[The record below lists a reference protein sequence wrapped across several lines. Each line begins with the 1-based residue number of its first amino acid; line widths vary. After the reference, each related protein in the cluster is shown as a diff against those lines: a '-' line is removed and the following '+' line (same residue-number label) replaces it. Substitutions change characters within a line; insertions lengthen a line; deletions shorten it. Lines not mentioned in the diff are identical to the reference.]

1 MKEETLHTR
10 RQFLRTGVL
19 GGAVAWTVPVFLEK
33 TFFALDAAAADSALQ
48 TVTGKDNPI
57 LVVLQLAGG
66 NDGLN
71 TVIPYG
77 QDAYYV
83 ARPNIG
89 IAPGKLL
96 KINEELGLHSKLTGL
111 RGLYDSGDLAII
123 QGVGY
128 PNPNRSHF
136 RSTDIWQTAS
146 DSNRFERE
154 GWLGKYFDSC
164 CSGADPAVGVSIG
177 RQAPMAFTARTPTGI
192 TFADPSQ
199 FRFMSEAASDPEA
212 TEKIFRDMMSMD
224 DGSEENSGASV
235 AAVGGA
241 MAAGD
246 GDTIDYL
253 RRTGLD
259 AQVSSD
265 KVLEITRRV
274 KNSANYPGNS
284 QLANGLKLVSRLI
297 AGGMP
302 TRVYYVSLGG
312 FDTHSSQLVTHD
324 RLMGEL
330 NGAITAFVEDLKAQG
345 NFDRVMLLTFSEF
358 GRRVTENNSGG
369 TDHGAAAP
377 MFVVGGNVK
386 PGLYGEQPSLLKLN
400 DGDLIYNVDFRNVYA
415 TILDKWMQAPSEA
428 VLKRKFQNLDFI

>member
-1 MKEETLHTR
+1 MKDATLHTR

-19 GGAVAWTVPVFLEK
+19 GGAVAWTIPVFLEK
-33 TFFALDAAAADSALQ
+33 TFFALDASAADSALQ
-48 TVTGKDNPI
+48 TVTGKDGPI

-89 IAPGKLL
+89 IPPEKLL
-96 KINEELGLHSKLTGL
+96 KINDQLGLHAKLTGL

-136 RSTDIWQTAS
+136 RSTDIWQTATDS
-146 DSNRFERE
+146 DRFERE

-177 RQAPMAFTARTPTGI
+177 RQAPMAFTAKTPTGI
-192 TFADPSQ
+192 TFSDPSQ

-212 TEKIFRDMMSMD
+212 TEKIFRDMNGMD
-224 DGSEENSGASV
+224 EEAEENSGGSV
-235 AAVGGA
+235 SAVGGN
-241 MAAGD
+241 MASGE

-259 AQVSSD
+259 AQISSD

-274 KNSANYPGNS
+274 KNSASYPANS
-284 QLANGLKLVSRLI
+284 QLANNLKLVSRLI

-312 FDTHSSQLVTHD
+312 FDTHSGQLATHD
-324 RLMGEL
+324 RLMTEL
-330 NGAITAFVEDLKAQG
+330 NGAISAFVADLKAQG
-345 NFDRVMLLTFSEF
+345 NFDRVMLMTFSEF
-358 GRRVTENNSGG
+358 GRRVAENNSGG

-377 MFVVGGNVK
+377 MFIVGGNIK

-400 DGDLIYNVDFRNVYA
+400 EGDLIYNVDFRNIYA
-415 TILDKWMQAPSEA
+415 TILDKWLMAPSES
-428 VLKRKFQNLDFI
+428 VLKRKFQNLAFI

>member
-1 MKEETLHTR
+1 MKESTLHTR

-33 TFFALDAAAADSALQ
+33 TFFALDAAAADSAIQ
-48 TVTGKDNPI
+48 TMTGKDSPI

-77 QDAYYV
+77 QDAYYT

-89 IAPGKLL
+89 IAPEKLL
-96 KINEELGLHSKLTGL
+96 KINDQLGLHAKLTGL

-146 DSNRFERE
+146 DSNKFERE
-154 GWLGKYFDSC
+154 GWLGNYFDSC
-164 CSGADPAVGVSIG
+164 CQGADPAVGVAVG
-177 RQAPMAFTARTPTGI
+177 RQAPMAFTAKTPTGI
-192 TFADPSQ
+192 TFAEPEQ
-199 FRFMSEAASDPEA
+199 FRFISEASSDPEA
-212 TEKIFRDMMSMD
+212 TDKIFRDMNAMD
-224 DGSEENSGASV
+224 EPEENAGGSV
-235 AAVGGA
+235 AAVGGT

-253 RRTGLD
+253 RRTALD

-265 KVLEITRRV
+265 KVLAITRKV
-274 KNSANYPGNS
+274 KNSGDYPGNS
-284 QLANGLKLVSRLI
+284 QLANNLKLVSRLI

-302 TRVYYVSLGG
+302 TRVYYVSIGG
-312 FDTHSSQLVTHD
+312 FDTHSNQLTTHD
-324 RLMGEL
+324 RLMTEL
-330 NGAITAFVEDLKAQG
+330 NGAISAFVADLKAQG
-345 NFDRVMLLTFSEF
+345 NFDRVMMMTFSEF
-358 GRRVTENNSGG
+358 GRRVAENNSGG

-377 MFVVGGNVK
+377 MFVVGGGVK
-386 PGLYGEQPSLLKLN
+386 PGIYGEQPSLLKLH
-400 DGDLIYNVDFRNVYA
+400 DGDLIYNVDFRNIYA
-415 TILDKWMQAPSEA
+415 TILDKWMQAPSEK
-428 VLKRKFQNLDFI
+428 VLARKFQNMAFI